1 MAVRRAAVLAAKRKK
16 EMTPP
21 PPMSSKKRKSSVLET
36 EGAGPSKRPNRP
48 SKTRV
53 PVTCATSQG
62 RLATAATMTRRGL
75 PRKRRRRRRNRVC
88 CTRRRRRFPEEQ
100 ARKERER
107 EAVQRRLEVNKARR
121 RSSAGIKCRASVGK
135 PAPKAKP
142 PCFRFFSAAKFIVTS
157 VWKRGK
163 TAAPA
168 PPSNIPKPAVTV
180 SKLAPAFKKPS
191 LQPTMPPPS
200 SMASK
205 SQSSRVTSSSKS
217 NGKDAD
223 TTRPSV
229 TFNSGRIRLPVPP
242 LSETGSKRNRAALGS
257 MGPPALPTASRARN
271 SSVTGASSIGP
282 RTGASH
288 TSRVPSLGTK
298 GILGAGEGSRSSRI
312 PSIGN
317 SNTRNSTMSR
327 SSSPT
332 VSSLAKQ
339 HAPTSTTSKLTSQPG
354 SSRLPRPANTPSKP
368 ALNPIINVTST
379 NPRPASIFGSG
390 IPMPSPPNPATST
403 HPLCH
408 HDQLL
413 H

>member
-1 MAVRRAAVLAAKRKK
+1 MPVLLKSLQLHRRPGPLASN
-16 EMTPP
+16 
-21 PPMSSKKRKSSVLET
+21 SSQLRSL
-36 EGAGPSKRPNRP
+36 
-48 SKTRV
+48 
-53 PVTCATSQG
+53 
-62 RLATAATMTRRGL
+62 
-75 PRKRRRRRRNRVC
+75 RN
-88 CTRRRRRFPEEQ
+88 
-100 ARKERER
+100 
-107 EAVQRRLEVNKARR
+107 
-121 RSSAGIKCRASVGK
+121 
-135 PAPKAKP
+135 
-142 PCFRFFSAAKFIVTS
+142 
-157 VWKRGK
+157 RGK

-191 LQPTMPPPS
+191 LQPTKPPPS

-217 NGKDAD
+217 NGKDAE
-223 TTRPSV
+223 TTRVSI
-229 TFNSGRIRLPVPP
+229 TFNSGRVRLPVPP

-257 MGPPALPTASRARN
+257 MGPPTLPTASQARD
-271 SSVTGASSIGP
+271 SSVTGASFFGP
-282 RTGASH
+282 RTGAFH

-354 SSRLPRPANTPSKP
+354 SSHLPRPANTPSKP
-368 ALNPIINVTST
+368 ALYHKRYV
-379 NPRPASIFGSG
+379 
-390 IPMPSPPNPATST
+390 
-403 HPLCH
+403 
-408 HDQLL
+408 D
-413 H
+413 